1 MTTKGYVNDFYKQFE
16 KLNKKLDKA
25 NNTIFNMSLTISE
38 LNTNNKKLAKEL
50 ENANKKNQEL
60 LLEIERLKN
69 NNNKDSSNSS
79 KPSSTNGYKKVITNN
94 REKSN
99 KKQGGQNGHKGET
112 LTKEKIDKMVENNE
126 IDRII
131 TIEENKTKLTE
142 NNTPIVTYE
151 IDIRIEK
158 ILVKHVYYPNEPQN
172 IISSPVI
179 YGENIKSLSALL
191 YMKGSSLDAIKSSIE
206 EITDKII
213 NPSKSSIYNWNH
225 DLANAL
231 SDTEYKKIR
240 KELLNSLVLHVDET
254 PIKIN
259 GEQYYIH
266 NISNDKYTLQY
277 VSKKRGEKAIKEF
290 GFLENYHG
298 ILVHDHF
305 IMYYKYGSGNAECN
319 VHALRYLK
327 GVTDF
332 TEHKWAGKMSDLL
345 IEMKN
350 RKKELIA
357 SNVDKMSDIEY
368 EKFKEKYLEILD
380 EGNLE
385 YKEDLKTNA
394 YKEEER
400 RLLNRLNKYVDNHL
414 LFLKKFYVPFSNNR
428 AEIDLR
434 FVKIRQKI
442 GKFRSIEGA
451 NNFVV
456 IRSFTSTC
464 SKNKKSLNSSL
475 KEIFKNKIV
484 TA

>member
-16 KLNKKLDKA
+16 ELNKKLDKA
-25 NNTIFNMSLTISE
+25 NSTIFNMSLTISE
-38 LNTNNKKLAKEL
+38 LNENNKKLTKEL

-94 REKSN
+94 RVKSG
-99 KKQGGQNGHKGET
+99 KKQGGQVGHKGET
-112 LTKEKIDKMVENNE
+112 LTKEKIDKMIENKE
-126 IDRII
+126 IDKII
-131 TIEENKTKLTE
+131 TVEENKLTE

-151 IDIRIEK
+151 IDIKVEK
-158 ILVKHVYYPNEPQN
+158 VLIKHVYYPTTPQN
-172 IISSPVI
+172 ITSSPVI
-179 YGENIKSLSALL
+179 YGNNIKSISALM
-191 YMKGSSLDAIKSSIE
+191 YMKGSSLDAIKSLLGE
-206 EITDKII
+206 FTDNKLI
-213 NPSKSSIYNWNH
+213 PSKGSIYSWIH
-225 DLANAL
+225 RL
-231 SDTEYKKIR
+231 SDVLSNTEYEKIK

-277 VSKKRGEKAIKEF
+277 VSKKRGEKAIKDF
-290 GFLENYHG
+290 GLLKQFNG

-305 IMYYKYGSGNAECN
+305 IMYYNYGSENAECN

-332 TEHKWAGKMSDLL
+332 TEHKWAKKLSELL

-350 RKKELIA
+350 RKEELIA
-357 SNVDKMSDIEY
+357 SGVERISDTEY
-368 EKFKEKYLEILD
+368 ESFKNRYLEILK

-385 YKEDLKTNA
+385 YKKDLKTNS
-394 YKEEER
+394 YKKDER
-400 RLLNRLNKYVDNHL
+400 RLLNRLEKYVDNHL

-428 AEIDLR
+428 AEADLR
-434 FVKIRQKI
+434 FAKIRQKI

-456 IRSFTSTC
+456 IRSFASTC

-475 KEIFKNKIV
+475 KEVFSNKTV
-484 TA
+484 QT

>member
-16 KLNKKLDKA
+16 ELNKKLDKA

-414 LFLKKFYVPFSNNR
+414 LFLKKFFVPFSNNR

-484 TA
+484 AA

>member
-16 KLNKKLDKA
+16 ELNKKLDKA

-357 SNVDKMSDIEY
+357 SNVDKMSNIEY